1 MKDKKAHILY
11 VEDDLNLGFVTT
23 DNLSLAG
30 YKVTHCSDGLE
41 AIEEIEKQRFDLCIL
56 DIMLPSADGFEIA
69 AKIRSKDKHIPIL
82 FLSAKSLSEDKIKGL
97 KLGADDYI
105 TKPFSIEELLLKVNI
120 FLKRSQIQVPQKE
133 VPKLIE
139 IGKYTFDSSNLSLSI
154 GDQSKQ
160 LTKKEAALLQL
171 FCENRNEVIARE
183 EILMK
188 IWGDDDYFLGRSL
201 DVFISKLRSYLS
213 SDDQIKIENI
223 HGIGFKMN
231 C

>member
-1 MKDKKAHILY
+1 MKDRKAHILY

-23 DNLSLAG
+23 DNLTLAG
-30 YKVTHCSDGLE
+30 YQVTHCSDGQE
-41 AIEEIEKQRFDLCIL
+41 AIDEIEKQRFDLCIL
-56 DIMLPSADGFEIA
+56 DIMLPSVDGFEIA
-69 AKIRSKDKHIPIL
+69 AKIRKKDKHIPIL

-120 FLKRSQIQVPQKE
+120 FLKRSQINLPQKE
-133 VPKLIE
+133 IPKLIK
-139 IGKYTFDSSNLSLSI
+139 IGNYTFDSSNLSLNFE
-154 GDQSKQ
+154 DQSRQ
-160 LTKKEAALLQL
+160 LTKKEGALLQL
-171 FCENRNEVIARE
+171 FCENRNEVIPRE

-213 SDDQIKIENI
+213 LDDRIKIENI